1 MCEQINDNDDDNDEQ
16 YGIGSDKKKI
26 RAATY
31 RFRDTDFLEAPNFG
45 FLGPHHHVG
54 TARKRG

>member
-16 YGIGSDKKKI
+16 DGIGSDKKI
-26 RAATY
+26 RAASY